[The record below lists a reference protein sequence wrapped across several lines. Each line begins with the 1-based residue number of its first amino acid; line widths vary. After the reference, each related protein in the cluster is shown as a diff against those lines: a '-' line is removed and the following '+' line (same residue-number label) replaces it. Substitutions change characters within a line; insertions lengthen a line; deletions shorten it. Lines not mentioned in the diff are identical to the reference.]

1 MPHWKGQKILK
12 LSKPHGAGPD
22 AGTGAI
28 GTGALVVVGATGTG
42 AVGAMGAMGAMGATG
57 TGAVGAFGTGAVGAG
72 TGAVGTTTGLRTGL
86 GRLGD
91 ALGRSVCYS
100 VHK

>member
-22 AGTGAI
+22 TGT
-28 GTGALVVVGATGTG
+28 GATGTG
-42 AVGAMGAMGAMGATG
+42 AVGAIGATGTGTVGATG
-57 TGAVGAFGTGAVGAG
+57 TGAMGAFGTGAVGVG

-86 GRLGD
+86 GMLGD
-91 ALGRSVCYS
+91 ALGRSVCYI

>member
-22 AGTGAI
+22 TGT
-28 GTGALVVVGATGTG
+28 GATGTG
-42 AVGAMGAMGAMGATG
+42 AVGAIGATG
-57 TGAVGAFGTGAVGAG
+57 TGTVGAFGTGAVGAF
-72 TGAVGTTTGLRTGL
+72 TGAVGPATGLRTGL

-91 ALGRSVCYS
+91 ALGRSVCYI